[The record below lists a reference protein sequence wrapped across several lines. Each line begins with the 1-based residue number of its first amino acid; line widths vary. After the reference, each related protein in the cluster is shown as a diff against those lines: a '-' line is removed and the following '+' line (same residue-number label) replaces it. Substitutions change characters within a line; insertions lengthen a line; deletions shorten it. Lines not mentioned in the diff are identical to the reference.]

1 MLMSNIRLR
10 NVTKRFGSTVT
21 LHQVNLDIE
30 DGEFA
35 VFVGPSGCGKST
47 LLRMI
52 AGLEEV
58 SEGEVLIGDEVMND
72 VVPAHR
78 GVAMVF
84 QSYALYPHMTVA
96 ENMGYGLKVN
106 KVPKDEIR
114 RQVEMVAKT
123 LQLSHLLD
131 RKPKQ
136 LSGGQRQRVAIGRAI
151 VRNPRVFMFDEP
163 LSNLD
168 AELRV
173 EMRLHIAKLHHELKT
188 TMVYVTHDQVEAMT
202 LADKIVVMNYGKV
215 EQMGSPMALYYNP
228 VNKFVAG
235 FIGSPKMNFLP
246 ATVTAWQPGQLS
258 VKMAQDHNL
267 TLNITTSPLQPGAAV
282 TLGIRPEHLST
293 DVNIGTVVEFQ
304 CEVVE
309 RLGNN
314 TYLFGQCYGHDNV
327 KILLPGDVHFRPWQ
341 KIRSRSTIAT
351 AWSSMKTT
359 CGSALTSLRRTPIK
373 ATYDCH
379 DCALEYESVLT
390 TLIASIPAL
399 VFLRDAQALGVAVH
413 PLLARIR
420 CYLAVR
426 AFFYPVLNPL
436 LSFAYTH
443 RTPQ

>member
-1 MLMSNIRLR
+1 MSNIRLR
-10 NVTKRFGSTVT
+10 NVTKRFGDTVT
-21 LHQVNLDIE
+21 LHNVNLDIE

-58 SEGEVLIGDEVMND
+58 SDGEVLIGDEVMND
-72 VVPAHR
+72 VAPAHR
-78 GVAMVF
+78 GVSMVF

-123 LQLSHLLD
+123 LQLVHLLD

-173 EMRLHIAKLHHELKT
+173 DMRLHIARLHQELKT

-202 LADKIVVMNYGKV
+202 LADKIVVMNYGNV

-246 ATVTAWQPGQLS
+246 ATVSQWQPGELT
-258 VKMAQDHNL
+258 VTLAQGNSL
-267 TLNITTSPLQPGAAV
+267 TLGITTSPLEPGATV
-282 TLGIRPEHLST
+282 TLGIRPEHLAT
-293 DVNIGTVVEFQ
+293 DTTRDTQLEFQ

-314 TYLFGQCYGHDNV
+314 TYLFGQSYGHDNI

-341 KIRSRSTIAT
+341 KI
-351 AWSSMKTT
+351 
-359 CGSALTSLRRTPIK
+359 P
-373 ATYDCH
+373 
-379 DCALEYESVLT
+379 
-390 TLIASIPAL
+390 
-399 VFLRDAQALGVAVH
+399 
-413 PLLARIR
+413 
-420 CYLAVR
+420 
-426 AFFYPVLNPL
+426 
-436 LSFAYTH
+436 LSFENRHCMVFDDQDKRISADIDVPNAH
-443 RTPQ
+443 